1 MIDQDVSRDILE
13 RATRGI
19 FEMMVFM
26 DVGRLDPAQFEKTD
40 GDSLLSTITFNGQIE
55 GCFGF
60 CCNRAS
66 ANAVAASMLSLDPDD
81 EVAKQ
86 DVNDAM
92 GEIVNRVM
100 GSIKAEEPTFRN
112 VQVSI
117 PTVTR
122 GQQIEH
128 NPVEEPN
135 GIVDHV
141 KIGDDFSAELFLY
154 WHTYIR

>member
-1 MIDQDVSRDILE
+1 
-13 RATRGI
+13 
-19 FEMMVFM
+19 MMVFM

-60 CCNRAS
+60 CCSRAS
-66 ANAVAASMLSLDPDD
+66 ANAVAASMLGLDPDD

-92 GEIVNRVM
+92 GEIVDMVM
-100 GSIKAEEPTFRN
+100 GSIKSEVPTFQN

-122 GQQIEH
+122 GQRIEH
-128 NPVEEPN
+128 NRGGDPN
-135 GIVDHV
+135 AIVDHV
-141 KIGDDFSAELFLY
+141 KIGDDYSAELFLH
-154 WHTYIR
+154 WHGYVG